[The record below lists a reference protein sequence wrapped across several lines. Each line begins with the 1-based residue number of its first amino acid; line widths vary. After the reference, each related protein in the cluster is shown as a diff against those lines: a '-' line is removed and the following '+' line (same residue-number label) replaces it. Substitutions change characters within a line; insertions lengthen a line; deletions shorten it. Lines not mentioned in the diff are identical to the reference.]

1 LIPIYKDSEDL
12 NTGDSERIY
21 IERVFNA
28 TPTNY
33 DDVKINKKIK

>member
-1 LIPIYKDSEDL
+1 MEDL

-21 IERVFNA
+21 IERIFNK

-33 DDVKINKKIK
+33 DDVKKLKIN